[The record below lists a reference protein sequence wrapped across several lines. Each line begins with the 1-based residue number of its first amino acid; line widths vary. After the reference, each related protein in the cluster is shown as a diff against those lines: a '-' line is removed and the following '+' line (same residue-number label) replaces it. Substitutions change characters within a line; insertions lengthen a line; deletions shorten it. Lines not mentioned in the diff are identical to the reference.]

1 MIDAQPDTAPGGAVL
16 PVPRT
21 AAQVATGGDGLPAV
35 TAAWLWSYRESQ
47 HTRAAY
53 ARDVRDFLAWC
64 AQRRLDPLVDVRR
77 SHADAYAAHLANA
90 AQPRTGRPL
99 APTSVARRLSAL
111 SSWYAY
117 LVDSG
122 LTGHNP
128 MARVRR
134 PRIDRDHTAT
144 VGLSSAEAA
153 ALLAATGDD
162 PTLGAAGAAALLGF
176 LVQIGARVSEVC
188 ALDVTDLGYDSG
200 HRTVRLRMK
209 GGKTRTRAVPPS
221 LSDTLARY
229 LDDRGSPLAGPLF
242 VTVDGR
248 RVDRHTVYRFVRRA
262 ARAAGL
268 PNADRITPHSFR
280 HAWATLAR
288 QAGASLEQRQYALG
302 HADPRTTQRYDRAR
316 TSLDADPSYLVAG
329 VVTTPPPTAG
339 DS

>member
-1 MIDAQPDTAPGGAVL
+1 MIDAQPDGTL

-21 AAQVATGGDGLPAV
+21 GPGEVAAGDGGLAAV
-35 TAAWLWSYRESQ
+35 TAAWLWSFRESP

-64 AQRRLDPLVDVRR
+64 AERRLDPLLDVRR
-77 SHADAYAAHLANA
+77 THADAYAAQLANA

-99 APTSVARRLSAL
+99 AAASVARRLSAL

-117 LVDSG
+117 LLDSG
-122 LTGHNP
+122 LAGHNP

-144 VGLSSAEAA
+144 VGLSSTEAA
-153 ALLAATGDD
+153 ALLGAAGDD
-162 PTLGAAGAAALLGF
+162 PSLGAAGAAALLGF

-188 ALDVTDLGYDSG
+188 ALDVTDLGFDSG

-209 GGKTRTRAVPPS
+209 GGKTRTRAVPAT
-221 LSDTLARY
+221 LSATLADY
-229 LDDRGSPLAGPLF
+229 LAGRGGPAGGALF

-248 RVDRHTVYRFVRRA
+248 RVDRHTVYRFVRRV

-268 PNADRITPHSFR
+268 ANADRITPHSFR

-316 TSLDADPSYLVAG
+316 ASLDADPSYLVAD
-329 VVTTPPPTAG
+329 VVAGPPPG
-339 DS
+339 DGHG